1 MLSCVG
7 SIFVFVFPFFFCWC
21 WNNFTQESIKFGW
34 LWFDSRL
41 IYVIWLR
48 GKCCVSGNWRAS
60 ITTPVSW
67 RGWQRGQIED
77 CSACCFS
84 SILVSGPWHMPAACW
99 WTKWSTIVAIIKI
112 TSFTCHSC
120 VCVCVSVSACVL
132 LWFCGFVVDVFLVYC
147 LALRMR
153 HTHLST
159 HILTHLRLG
168 WAEHLWP
175 LPNCM

>member
-7 SIFVFVFPFFFCWC
+7 SIFVFVFPFFWWC

-67 RGWQRGQIED
+67 RGRERWRIED
-77 CSACCFS
+77 CSAYCFS

-99 WTKWSTIVAIIKI
+99 WTKWSTFVAIIKI

-120 VCVCVSVSACVL
+120 VCVFVCVCVCVAL
-132 LWFCGFVVDVFLVYC
+132 VLWFCCWRIFGLLPCIAD
-147 LALRMR
+147 AAHTPKHT
-153 HTHLST
+153 HTHL
-159 HILTHLRLG
+159 LG
-168 WAEHLWP
+168 LGLVEHLWP